1 LTNIFYMIIPILK
14 LIFITAT
21 ITQLVYWVFVFSK
34 LAFYEKISNPNSA
47 NHVEGGPSVFLTEK
61 PVSVVIC
68 ARNEAINLENNL
80 PHILNQDYPNYE
92 VLVVNDASNDNSA
105 DILAAFEKQYPH
117 LKVLTIYDKKMK
129 GKKGALALGIESS
142 THELLLLTDADC
154 YPLSKNWISSMVNTL
169 GHKNIGLGYAPYK
182 SSDSLLNRFIRF
194 ETVWTA
200 TQYMGFALAGMPYM
214 GVGRNIIY
222 TKNLYRFADGFKKH
236 EKIMSGDDDLFVNS
250 IITKNNFEIILN
262 PETFMYSLPNT
273 RWNGYITQKKRHFAT
288 ATSYILKHQ
297 IILGILSLSHFLH
310 FVTAVLL
317 LILKVSTIFVILFIL
332 IRWLTIF
339 TFYGKIFKKFQETD
353 LLPSVLF
360 LDVAY
365 VFFYIVFAPALA
377 AKAHKWQ

>member
-1 LTNIFYMIIPILK
+1 MFIPILK
-14 LIFITAT
+14 FLFISST
-21 ITQLVYWVFVFSK
+21 ITQLVYWFFVFSK
-34 LAFYEKISNPNSA
+34 LAFYKEKTNTPTMPTSSEFSNR
-47 NHVEGGPSVFLTEK
+47 

-68 ARNEAINLENNL
+68 ARNEALNLEKNL
-80 PHILNQDYPNYE
+80 PLILNQDYPNYE
-92 VLVVNDASNDNSA
+92 VLVVNDASTDNSA
-105 DILAAFEKQYPH
+105 SILTSFEKQYPH
-117 LKVLTIYDKKMK
+117 LNVITIHEKKIK
-129 GKKGALALGIESS
+129 GKKGALAVGIESS
-142 THELLLLTDADC
+142 AHELLLLTDADC
-154 YPLSKNWISSMVNTL
+154 YPLSKNWISGMVNTL
-169 GHKNIGLGYAPYK
+169 GHKNIGLGYAPYQ

-200 TQYMGFALAGMPYM
+200 TQYIGFALAGMPYM
-214 GVGRNIIY
+214 GVGRNMIY
-222 TKNLYRFADGFKKH
+222 TKNLYRFANGFKKH
-236 EKIMSGDDDLFVNS
+236 EEIMSGDDDLFVNS

-262 PETFMYSLPNT
+262 PETFMVSVPKT
-273 RWNGYITQKKRHFAT
+273 RWNEYITQKNRHFTT

-297 IILGILSLSHFLH
+297 IILGILSLSHFIH

-317 LILKVSTIFVILFIL
+317 LALKISTIFVILLIV